1 MTITRSEIISSVA
14 GVCAAAAAVTSAM
27 ALSAAPTFVGTAD
40 IKLGKLTQV
49 ENWEHTPASFGSSC
63 TLKGIISYDV
73 KGPET
78 LTGNIG
84 GAIQF
89 EHGREWV
96 SGSMVN
102 GEGSVRINMYA
113 YNEDVCDLKKS
124 GDIEVE
130 EAQLHVQPAVVS
142 TAE

>member
-40 IKLGKLTQV
+40 IKLGKMTQV

-84 GAIQF
+84 GAI
-89 EHGREWV
+89 HL
-96 SGSMVN
+96 SMVAN
-102 GEGSVRINMYA
+102 GLAAAWLMVKALSA
-113 YNEDVCDLKKS
+113 
-124 GDIEVE
+124 
-130 EAQLHVQPAVVS
+130 S
-142 TAE
+142 TCMHTTKTSAT